1 MVEQV
6 KPEAQRPAQSRRTW
20 QRPRVKTTKA
30 RDTAAFSA
38 FTEDGGLQV
47 S

>member
-1 MVEQV
+1 MVEHV
-6 KPEAQRPAQSRRTW
+6 KPEENVPAQPRRTW
-20 QRPRVKTTKA
+20 QRPQVKMTKA